1 MKNFDMSENWCR
13 FVLNEGIMPS
23 ALVRYIK
30 QQNFKDGAFEKVKL
44 TAKILKERE
53 NFDNINADNTA
64 NADLQNSVNGLARM
78 AFQCDAELCAWLQS
92 TDGLLDVIIGFSNA
106 QTFEDKYTAALLN
119 NAYQSFINSC
129 PLVAPDIKKRYL
141 QEAVPVND
149 DKKEDFMNFLLA
161 QNYGKSTCNSYKT
174 SVNKGGKL
182 LGENLWEI
190 DDSFLLAAKIQ
201 ALHDKHEDEMLK
213 SNKALACGLDRYKE
227 FLESRQK

>member
-1 MKNFDMSENWCR
+1 MKNFDTSEIWCR
-13 FVLNEGIMPS
+13 FVFNEGIMPS

-30 QQNFKDGAFEKVKL
+30 QQSFKDEVFDKVKL

-53 NFDNINADNTA
+53 NFDNITADNTA
-64 NADLQNSVNGLARM
+64 NADLQNSVNGLARI
-78 AFQCDAELCAWLQS
+78 AFQGDKELCSWLQS
-92 TDGLLDVIIGFSNA
+92 IDGLLDVIIGFSNV
-106 QTFEDKYTAALLN
+106 QTFEDKYTAAMIN

-129 PLVAPDIKKRYL
+129 PLVAADTKKRYL
-141 QEAVPVND
+141 QIAIPQND
-149 DKKEDFMNFLLA
+149 DKKEDFINFLML
-161 QNYGKSTCNSYKT
+161 NDYGKSTCNSYKT

-201 ALHDKHEDEMLK
+201 VLYKKHEDEMLK